1 MTTETTTTNEAKSG
15 IKQRV
20 LSGVQPSGALHI
32 GNYFGA
38 IKQHIELQHQ
48 FPGEAFYFIADYH
61 ALTTTQDAA
70 LLRKQTLDVALD
82 YLALGLDPAKATF
95 YRQSDVPQVT
105 ELTWIISTV
114 AGMGELE
121 RAHSYKDKVAQGI
134 RPNVGLFLYPVLM
147 AADILGPRSTM
158 VPVGQDQVQHLEITR
173 AIARSFNATYNVEVF
188 PEPSVR
194 LNDAAIV
201 PGLDGQKMSKSYNNT
216 IPLFVDDDELRARV
230 MRVKTGSE
238 PRGAALD
245 PENDTTFKLYALVA
259 APADVEELRQ
269 GYLAGTTGYRDAK
282 QRLFEALQ
290 AYFGPF
296 RDKRAELEHNLG
308 YVEDVL
314 HEGATRAHA
323 EIQQTLELVR
333 DAVGL
338 NRTVRS

>member
-1 MTTETTTTNEAKSG
+1 MAESSSFRP
-15 IKQRV
+15 RV

-61 ALTTTQDAA
+61 AMTTTQDPA

-216 IPLFVDDDELRARV
+216 IPLFVDDEELRARV
-230 MRVKTGSE
+230 MRIKTGSE

-259 APADVEELRQ
+259 APADVEVMRQ
-269 GYLAGTTGYRDAK
+269 EYLAGAIGYKVAK
-282 QRLFEALQ
+282 DRLYEALL
-290 AYFGPF
+290 AYFNPF
-296 RDKRAELEHNLG
+296 IEKRAGLERDPG
-308 YVEDVL
+308 YVEEIL
-314 HEGATRAHA
+314 RTGAERAHA
-323 EIQQTLELVR
+323 EIQQTLNLVR

-338 NRTVRS
+338 NRGGRS

>member
-1 MTTETTTTNEAKSG
+1 MSNSDFRP
-15 IKQRV
+15 RV

-38 IKQHIELQHQ
+38 IKQHIELQHEY
-48 FPGEAFYFIADYH
+48 PGEAFYFIADYH

-70 LLRKQTLDVALD
+70 LLQKQTLDVALD

-121 RAHSYKDKVAQGI
+121 RAHSYKDKIAQGI

-173 AIARSFNATYNVEVF
+173 AIARSFHATYGVEVF
-188 PEPSVR
+188 PEPDVR
-194 LNDAAIV
+194 LNDAKVV
-201 PGLDGQKMSKSYNNT
+201 PGLDGEKMSKSYNNT
-216 IPLFVDDDELRARV
+216 IPIFVDGEELRARV
-230 MRVKTGSE
+230 MRIKTGSE
-238 PRGAALD
+238 PRGAALN
-245 PENDTTFKLYALVA
+245 PAEDTTFKLYSLVA
-259 APADVEELRQ
+259 ALADVETMRQ
-269 GYLAGTTGYRDAK
+269 AYLAGAIGYRDAK
-282 QRLFEALQ
+282 QRLLEALE

-296 RDKRAELEHNLG
+296 REKRAALEHDLG
-308 YVEDVL
+308 YVESVL
-314 HEGATRAHA
+314 QEGARRAGE
-323 EIQQTLELVR
+323 EIQQTLTLVR

-338 NRTVRS
+338 NRPGVR

>member
-1 MTTETTTTNEAKSG
+1 MPDPVKPR
-15 IKQRV
+15 I
-20 LSGVQPSGALHI
+20 LSGVQPSGKLHL

-38 IKQHIELQHQ
+38 IQQHIALQDQ
-48 FPGEAFYFIADYH
+48 GEAFYFIADYH

-70 LLRKQTLDVALD
+70 LLQKQTLDVALD

-121 RAHSYKDKVAQGI
+121 RAHSYKDKIAQGI

-173 AIARSFNATYNVEVF
+173 AIARSFNATYNVDVF
-188 PEPSVR
+188 PEPNVR

-216 IPLFVDDDELRARV
+216 IPLFVDDEELRARV
-230 MRVKTGSE
+230 MRIKTGSE

-245 PENDTTFKLYALVA
+245 PENDTTFKLYALIA
-259 APADVEELRQ
+259 APAEVETLRKE
-269 GYLAGTTGYRDAK
+269 YRAGATGYRDAK
-282 QRLFEALQ
+282 QRLLEALQ

-296 RDKRAELEHNLG
+296 RDKRAALEDDIS
-308 YVEDVL
+308 YVDKVL
-314 HEGATRAHA
+314 REGAERAGA
-323 EIQQTLELVR
+323 EIQETLTMVR

-338 NRTVRS
+338 NRTSR